1 MKWALQNLAPTH
13 FIRLMLKLI
22 ILILLIADDTSNV
35 ISVRHG
41 AENNLTQL
49 AVKFIIDIYSFLS

>member
-1 MKWALQNLAPTH
+1 MGLTEPGTNSFYSVNVKT
-13 FIRLMLKLI
+13 I

>member
-1 MKWALQNLAPTH
+1 MGITEPGTNS
-13 FIRLMLKLI
+13 FYSVYFRLI
-22 ILILLIADDTSNV
+22 ILILLITDYTSNV

>member
-1 MKWALQNLAPTH
+1 MGLTEPSTNSFYSVNVKT
-13 FIRLMLKLI
+13 I